1 MATKKTVPDE
11 QINLENVNNEETKPV
26 DNPAPA
32 DESTKESENKVK
44 DNGVK
49 EEKKTILRK
58 VADWADAKDQKNAQK
73 KADKLHK
80 QEQKKAE
87 KEAKKTQKDDKKS
100 EATLGSKLKKGALI
114 VGGAVVAIGGGLLA
128 YEMSK
133 PCDGAAYVDNGTPTT
148 YIPEQTQTTVE
159 ETSIEPA
166 VTETN
171 SSETAGTVV
180 ETTSNE

>member
-1 MATKKTVPDE
+1 MANTKKVPEE
-11 QINLENVNNEETKPV
+11 QIPMEDMNKEEMKPAENPVPAVEPTVSTETP
-26 DNPAPA
+26 
-32 DESTKESENKVK
+32 VK
-44 DNGVK
+44 DNEVK

-58 VADWADAKDQKNAQK
+58 VAEWADAKDQKNAKK

-87 KEAKKTQKDDKKS
+87 KEAKKAQKP

-114 VGGAVVAIGGGLLA
+114 VGGAAVAIGGGLLA

-133 PCDGAAYVDNGTPTT
+133 PSGDGNAVYVDNGTPTT
-148 YIPEQTQTTVE
+148 YIPEQTQSAPVE
-159 ETSIEPA
+159 ETSIEPTVA
-166 VTETN
+166 ETN

-180 ETTSNE
+180 ETTSD

>member
-11 QINLENVNNEETKPV
+11 QINLKNVNNEETKPV

-32 DESTKESENKVK
+32 DESTKEPENKVK

-114 VGGAVVAIGGGLLA
+114 VGGAVVAIGGGFLA

-133 PCDGAAYVDNGTPTT
+133 PCDGAVYVDNGTPTT
-148 YIPEQTQTTVE
+148 YIPEQSQTPVE
-159 ETSIEPA
+159 EVCAEPA
-166 VTETN
+166 VTPEDTT
-171 SSETAGTVV
+171 SETAGTM
-180 ETTSNE
+180 EDATSN

>member
-1 MATKKTVPDE
+1 MANTKKVQDE
-11 QINLENVNNEETKPV
+11 QIPTTEDMNQEEMKPTENPVPAVEPTVSTETPVKEEGK
-26 DNPAPA
+26 
-32 DESTKESENKVK
+32 
-44 DNGVK
+44 K

-87 KEAKKTQKDDKKS
+87 KEAKKAQKP
-100 EATLGSKLKKGALI
+100 EATLGSKLKKAALI
-114 VGGAVVAIGGGLLA
+114 GGGAVVAIGGGLLA

-133 PCDGAAYVDNGTPTT
+133 PSGDGNAVYVDNGDPTC
-148 YIPEQTQTTVE
+148 YIPEQTQSAPVE
-159 ETSIEPA
+159 EASIEPA

-171 SSETAGTVV
+171 SSESAGTIV

>member
-1 MATKKTVPDE
+1 MANTKKVPEE
-11 QINLENVNNEETKPV
+11 QIPMEEIKETKPA
-26 DNPAPA
+26 DNPTPA
-32 DESTKESENKVK
+32 KEPENPVK
-44 DNGVK
+44 DNDVK

-58 VADWADAKDQKNAQK
+58 VADWADAKDQKNKQK

-87 KEAKKTQKDDKKS
+87 KEAKKTQKP
-100 EATLGSKLKKGALI
+100 EATLGSKLKKAALI
-114 VGGAVVAIGGGLLA
+114 GGGAVVAIGGGLLA

-133 PCDGAAYVDNGTPTT
+133 PNSYGSADYVDNGTPTT
-148 YIPEQTQTTVE
+148 YIPEQTQSAPVE
-159 ETSIEPA
+159 ETSTETA
-166 VTETN
+166 VVTETN

>member
-1 MATKKTVPDE
+1 MANTKRVPEE
-11 QINLENVNNEETKPV
+11 QIPMTEIKEEPKPEETSV
-26 DNPAPA
+26 PAVEPTV
-32 DESTKESENKVK
+32 STEETPVK
-44 DNGVK
+44 DEGKK

-58 VADWADAKDQKNAQK
+58 VADWADAKDQKNKQK

-87 KEAKKTQKDDKKS
+87 KEAKKT
-100 EATLGSKLKKGALI
+100 TLGSKLKKAALI
-114 VGGAVVAIGGGLLA
+114 GGGAVVAIGGGLLA

-133 PCDGAAYVDNGTPTT
+133 PSDGAVYVDNGTPTT
-148 YIPEQTQTTVE
+148 YIPEQTQSTPVE
-159 ETSIEPA
+159 EASIEPA

>member
-1 MATKKTVPDE
+1 MANTKRVPDE
-11 QINLENVNNEETKPV
+11 QIPMTEIQEEPKPAENPVPAVEPTVSTETP
-26 DNPAPA
+26 
-32 DESTKESENKVK
+32 VK
-44 DNGVK
+44 DNEVK

-58 VADWADAKDQKNAQK
+58 VADWADAKDQKNAKK

-87 KEAKKTQKDDKKS
+87 KEAKKT
-100 EATLGSKLKKGALI
+100 TLGSKLKKAALI
-114 VGGAVVAIGGGLLA
+114 GGGAVVAIGGGLLA

-133 PCDGAAYVDNGTPTT
+133 PSGDGNAVYVDNGAPTT
-148 YIPEQTQTTVE
+148 YIPEQTQSTPVE

-171 SSETAGTVV
+171 SSETAGTIV